1 MSDVVF
7 DTDVLVVGY
16 GPVGAMAALLLG
28 RAGVDCMVVDSRREI
43 YPLPRAVAADEE
55 VLRMLSAAGLQH
67 AVADML
73 PNCGAQFVDR
83 SGRTMLRIRLRDSD
97 SGLPALALFRQP
109 TLESTLRATERRSM

>member
-28 RAGVDCMVVDSRREI
+28 RAGVMVVDSRREI